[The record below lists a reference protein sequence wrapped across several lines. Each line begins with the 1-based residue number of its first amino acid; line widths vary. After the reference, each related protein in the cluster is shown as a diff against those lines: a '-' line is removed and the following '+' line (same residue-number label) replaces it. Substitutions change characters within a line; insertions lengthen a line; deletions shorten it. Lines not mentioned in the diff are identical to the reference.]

1 MLTFLKQH
9 VIILLDHWSLWL
21 VKNDNT
27 IIVICFHVPNRMEM
41 IALHKLLFC
50 LVFLFIHIRY
60 NRYHIPIIIVLDM
73 LRSFRLRDFGN
84 LRLLFHKQILS
95 ILSIILS
102 FFFWLFC
109 RPVLNEID
117 LRFLNCIGSSLE
129 FWLFWRRS
137 FIYNLSDF
145 ALLKLPSL
153 RSFLNN
159 LFLVLLLR
167 CVHHDVILILLLW
180 KAILIFSIY
189 FNFLFLSEVLIAKL
203 HFCIFLLRSFLRESL
218 LGLSLSDLS
227 GIVNLFIFFN
237 LHCFVLGKVWLWLT
251 IFHSF
256 IHLRFWLEDILLICK
271 ISFHVL
277 V

>member
-41 IALHKLLFC
+41 IALHKLF
-50 LVFLFIHIRY
+50 FLTFFFIYIRCS
-60 NRYHIPIIIVLDM
+60 RYHIPRFLVLYL
-73 LRSFRLRDFGN
+73 LRSFRMRDFGN
-84 LRLLFHKQILS
+84 LILLFHKQILS
-95 ILSIILS
+95 NLSIIMS
-102 FFFWLFC
+102 FFLWLFC

-117 LRFLNCIGSSLE
+117 LLLLFLRFLNCIGSSFE
-129 FWLFWRRS
+129 FWLFRLRS

-159 LFLVLLLR
+159 LFLVLLLG

-180 KAILIFSIY
+180 KAFLIFSIY
-189 FNFLFLSEVLIAKL
+189 FNFLFLSDVLIAQL
-203 HFCIFLLRSFLRESL
+203 YFCFFLLRNFLRESL
-218 LGLSLSDLS
+218 HGHSLCDLS
-227 GIVNLFIFFN
+227 GIVNLFIFLN
-237 LHCFVLGKVWLWLT
+237 
-251 IFHSF
+251 
-256 IHLRFWLEDILLICK
+256 
-271 ISFHVL
+271 
-277 V
+277 